1 MIRAGIIGT
10 GNIGTDLLL
19 KILKTDFITP
29 VIFAGRRMDSDG
41 IKIAQSKKV
50 PVTDKGIQY
59 FIDNPNCCDVVYDCT
74 SAADAKQHAPVFKE
88 QGIVVVDL
96 TPAKIG
102 PLCVPSI
109 NPEVVEHEGNVNMIT
124 CGGQASMPMLNLISK
139 YCEGLEYVEIV
150 SQIASKSAG
159 MATRINIDSYIN
171 TTEMAIRQ
179 FTGCNNCKVILNLN
193 PAEPC
198 VDMQTTMFLK
208 VKDVDFANLVP
219 KIYDKI
225 KELQTY
231 IPHYELVM
239 PPTLNDD
246 ILVLSIKVKGSG
258 DYLPEYA
265 GNLDIINC
273 AAIEVTKQINHE

>member
-19 KILKTDFITP
+19 KILKTKEIYP
-29 VIFAGRRMDSDG
+29 VIFAGRRMESDG
-41 IKIAQSKKV
+41 IKIAIEKNKKV
-50 PVTDKGIQY
+50 TDTGINY
-59 FIDNPNCCDVVYDCT
+59 FIDNPKCCDVVYDCT
-74 SAADAKQHAPVFKE
+74 SAADAIEHAKIFKAQE
-88 QGIVVVDL
+88 IKVIDL
-96 TPAKIG
+96 TPAKVG

-109 NPEVVEHEGNVNMIT
+109 NPEIILTEQNVNMIT

-139 YCEGLEYVEIV
+139 YCDNLEYIEVV

-159 MATRINIDSYIN
+159 MATRINIDSYIH
-171 TTEMAIRQ
+171 TTERAIRE
-179 FTGCNNCKVILNLN
+179 FTNCNNCKVILNLN

-198 VDMQTTMFLK
+198 VDMQTTMFIKFKSIDFNGLVKEIYKKVDDLK
-208 VKDVDFANLVP
+208 
-219 KIYDKI
+219 
-225 KELQTY
+225 EY
-231 IPHYELVM
+231 IPGYELVL
-239 PPTLNDD
+239 PPVINDD

-273 AAIEVTKQINHE
+273 AAIKITKNLF

>member
-1 MIRAGIIGT
+1 MINAGIIGT

-19 KILKTDFITP
+19 KILKTDYIKP

-41 IKIAQSKKV
+41 IKIAQSKNIE
-50 PVTDKGIQY
+50 VTDKGIQY

-74 SAADAKQHAPVFKE
+74 SAADAKLHAKIFAD
-88 QGIVVVDL
+88 QGIKVIDL
-96 TPAKIG
+96 TPAKVG

-109 NPEVVEHEGNVNMIT
+109 NSKVILDSGNVNMIT

-139 YCEGLEYVEIV
+139 YCDKLDYIEVV

-159 MATRINIDSYIN
+159 MATRINIDSYIH
-171 TTEMAIRQ
+171 TTEMAIKQ
-179 FTGCNNCKVILNLN
+179 FTKCDNCKVILNLN

-208 VKDVDFANLVP
+208 FQNIDFEDLVEE
-219 KIYDKI
+219 IYKKI
-225 KELQTY
+225 KELKTY
-231 IPHYELVM
+231 IPHYELVL
-239 PPTLNDD
+239 PPVINDD
-246 ILVLSIKVKGSG
+246 ILVLSIKVKGTG

-273 AAIEVTKQINHE
+273 AAIEVTKNLL

>member
-1 MIRAGIIGT
+1 MIKAGIIGT

-19 KILKTDFITP
+19 KILKTDFMTS
-29 VIFAGRRMDSDG
+29 VIFAGRRMESDG
-41 IKIAQSKKV
+41 IRIALEKEI

-74 SAADAKQHAPVFKE
+74 SADDAKQHALIFAK
-88 QGIVVVDL
+88 QGIKVVDL

-109 NPEVVEHEGNVNMIT
+109 NPEMILTNNNVNMIT

-139 YCEGLEYVEIV
+139 YCNKLEYIEVV

-159 MATRINIDSYIN
+159 MATRINIDSYIH

-179 FTGCNNCKVILNLN
+179 FTKCDNCKVILNLN

-208 VKDVDFANLVP
+208 FQNIDFESLVEE
-219 KIYDKI
+219 IYKKI
-225 KELQTY
+225 KELKKY
-231 IPHYELVM
+231 IPYYELVI
-239 PPTLNDD
+239 PPTITDD

-273 AAIEVTKQINHE
+273 AAIELTKNLIQ

>member
-19 KILKTDFITP
+19 KILKTDYIKP

-41 IKIAQSKKV
+41 IRIAKSKGV
-50 PVTDKGIQY
+50 DVTDQGIQY
-59 FIDNPNCCDVVYDCT
+59 FIDNPKCCDVVYDCT
-74 SAADAKQHAPVFKE
+74 SAEDAKKHALIFSE
-88 QGIVVVDL
+88 QGIKVVDL
-96 TPAKIG
+96 TPAKVG

-109 NPEVVEHEGNVNMIT
+109 NPEVINESGNVNMIT

-139 YCEGLEYVEIV
+139 YCTNLEYIEIV

-159 MATRINIDSYIN
+159 MATRINIDSYIH
-171 TTEMAIRQ
+171 TTERAIKE
-179 FTGCNNCKVILNLN
+179 FTGCDNCKVILNLN

-208 VKDVDFANLVP
+208 FKDINFGSLVEE
-219 KIYDKI
+219 IYKKV
-225 KELQTY
+225 KELQQY
-231 IPHYELVM
+231 IPYYELVL
-239 PPTLNDD
+239 PPVINDD

-273 AAIEVTKQINHE
+273 AAIEVTKKLV

>member
-1 MIRAGIIGT
+1 MKKIRAGIIGT

-19 KILKTDFITP
+19 KILKTNFITP
-29 VIFAGRRMDSDG
+29 VIFAGRRMDSTG
-41 IKIAQSKKV
+41 IELAQSKNI

-74 SAADAKQHAPVFKE
+74 SADDAIKHSSVFAKQNIKV
-88 QGIVVVDL
+88 IDL
-96 TPAKIG
+96 TPAKVG

-109 NPEVVEHEGNVNMIT
+109 NSDIILKENNVNMIT

-139 YCEGLEYVEIV
+139 YCKELEYIEIV

-159 MATRINIDSYIN
+159 MATRINIDSYIH
-171 TTEMAIRQ
+171 TTERAIRE

-193 PAEPC
+193 SAEPC
-198 VDMQTTMFLK
+198 VDMQTTLFLK
-208 VKDVDFANLVP
+208 FKDIDFGTLIGE
-219 KIYDKI
+219 IYKKV
-225 KELQTY
+225 KELQQY
-231 IPHYELVM
+231 IPYYELVL
-239 PPTLNDD
+239 PPVINED
-246 ILVLSIKVKGSG
+246 ILVISIKVKGSG

-273 AAIEVTKQINHE
+273 AAIEITKNLL

>member
-19 KILKTDFITP
+19 KIIKTDFLEP
-29 VIFAGRRMDSDG
+29 VIFAGRRMESDG
-41 IKIAQSKKV
+41 IRIALSKGI
-50 PVTDKGIQY
+50 PVTDKGIEY
-59 FIDNPNCCDVVYDCT
+59 FINNPNCCDVVYDCT
-74 SAADAKQHAPVFKE
+74 SADDAKKHAKIFKE
-88 QGIVVVDL
+88 QGIKVIDL

-109 NPEVVEHEGNVNMIT
+109 NPEEILHNDNVNMIT
-124 CGGQASMPMLNLISK
+124 CGGQASMPMLNLISN
-139 YCEGLEYVEIV
+139 YCEKLEYIEVV

-159 MATRINIDSYIN
+159 MATRINIDSYIH

-179 FTGCNNCKVILNLN
+179 FTKCDNCKVILNLN

-208 VKDVDFANLVP
+208 FSNIDFETLVEEIYK
-219 KIYDKI
+219 KIR
-225 KELQTY
+225 ELKKY
-231 IPHYELVM
+231 IPYYELVL
-239 PPTLNDD
+239 PPVINDD
-246 ILVLSIKVKGSG
+246 ILVLSIKVKGTG

-273 AAIEVTKQINHE
+273 AAIEVTRKLSL

>member
-1 MIRAGIIGT
+1 MIKAGIIGT

-19 KILKTDFITP
+19 KILKTDFIIP
-29 VIFAGRRMDSDG
+29 VIFAGRRIESDG
-41 IKIAQSKKV
+41 IRVAFEKGI

-74 SAADAKQHAPVFKE
+74 SAADAFEHAQIFAS
-88 QGIVVVDL
+88 QGIKVVDL
-96 TPAKIG
+96 TPAKMG

-109 NPEVVEHEGNVNMIT
+109 NPEVILTSDNVNMIT

-139 YCEGLEYVEIV
+139 YCDELEYIEVV

-159 MATRINIDSYIN
+159 MATRINVDSYIH
-171 TTEMAIRQ
+171 TTEMAIKM
-179 FTGCNNCKVILNLN
+179 FTKCNNCKVILNLN

-208 VKDVDFANLVP
+208 FKNIDFELLVED
-219 KIYDKI
+219 IYKKI
-225 KELQTY
+225 KELKTY
-231 IPHYELVM
+231 IPYYELVI
-239 PPTLNDD
+239 PPTITDD
-246 ILVLSIKVKGSG
+246 VLVLSIKVKGSG

-273 AAIEVTKQINHE
+273 AAIEVTKKLA